1 MRFFDNDV
9 VLLLGFLL
17 LFCLGLTFFRSDHPD
32 AFFGRDPFDGDSE
45 EYVNEKT
52 ANPAPT
58 AVLMTADESDLA
70 RIDAVPSYS
79 RPDARLADLSQEQLL
94 TYMRPL
100 FLTKSASAIIS
111 FLNHI
116 PSASVFRIVKAVVE
130 SPKLHLP
137 PRVKLRVIFAG
148 AQRQKD
154 RSGKFEFFDLVVH
167 NQHLQTGVKPLIV
180 KAVEAGYAHLVPD
193 ILEWAQQAHVGNVVQ
208 EALFYVAHYDD
219 EDPEAL
225 RELFEAGV
233 PIRKSVASELLWELV
248 DTCADGH
255 SLPFLVH
262 ELSADVQYV
271 KDGKTPLVKAI
282 QNNKLSIVKL
292 LLELGA
298 QPDFKATMTATEKT
312 ALDVARETGNQQ
324 LVTLLARYVKA

>member
-1 MRFFDNDV
+1 MRFFENDL
-9 VLLLGFLL
+9 VLLIIFLL
-17 LFCLGLTFFRSDHPD
+17 LFGLGLTFFRGDGPD
-32 AFFGRDPFDGDSE
+32 AFF
-45 EYVNEKT
+45 
-52 ANPAPT
+52 
-58 AVLMTADESDLA
+58 TADLFDMEEETSDKAKSTALESASSVDPLA
-70 RIDAVPSYS
+70 HGAQASCEY
-79 RPDARLADLSQEQLL
+79 PDARLEDLSQEQLL
-94 TYMRPL
+94 SYMRPL

-116 PSASVFRIVKAVVE
+116 SAASVFRIVKAIVE

-193 ILEWAQQAHVGNVVQ
+193 ILSWAEGSHVGNVVQ

-233 PIRKSVASELLWELV
+233 SIKKGMASELLWELV
-248 DTCADGH
+248 DKCCEGH
-255 SLPFLVH
+255 SIPFLVN
-262 ELSADVQYV
+262 ELSADVQYF
-271 KDGKTPLVKAI
+271 KNGATPLVKAV
-282 QNNKLSIVKL
+282 QGNKMTIIKL
-292 LLELGA
+292 LLEHGA
-298 QPDFKATMTATEKT
+298 QPDFKATITSTEKSAMEVACEQNNQPII
-312 ALDVARETGNQQ
+312 ALLTQ
-324 LVTLLARYVKA
+324 YKK